1 MTAIKTGVLA
11 ALALGAATSVAAAD
25 FSYSTVDAGWART
38 DIDDLN
44 ENGDGFF
51 LRGSVGF
58 GTNWFAAA
66 GYRQVSFDVGGND
79 VDFDLIDAHYYYPDG
94 VAAAILSRV
103 FNRPFIVTARGTD
116 INLIS
121 NYAWPRKLMLDA
133 ADQASASIS
142 VCRALRDEIERMGA
156 APARLHVLRNGV
168 DLQRFHPVPQAEARA
183 ALGWPARKTI
193 LSVGLLIERKG
204 HYLIIEALKD
214 LPDFDLVIAGDGPD
228 RRSLEELAKKLQV
241 ADRVR
246 FAGSVPQVELYRY
259 YSAADVLILASS
271 REGWANVLLESMACG
286 TPVVAT
292 RIWGT
297 PEVVAAPEAGR
308 LADERTAASLAAAV
322 RTLMAEYPERAA
334 VRRYAE
340 RFSWTETTQGQ
351 LEIFRNV
358 VGQGG

>member
-1 MTAIKTGVLA
+1 
-11 ALALGAATSVAAAD
+11 
-25 FSYSTVDAGWART
+25 
-38 DIDDLN
+38 
-44 ENGDGFF
+44 
-51 LRGSVGF
+51 
-58 GTNWFAAA
+58 
-66 GYRQVSFDVGGND
+66 
-79 VDFDLIDAHYYYPDG
+79 
-94 VAAAILSRV
+94 
-103 FNRPFIVTARGTD
+103 
-116 INLIS
+116 
-121 NYAWPRKLMLDA
+121 MLDA
-133 ADQASASIS
+133 ADRASASIS

-156 APARLHVLRNGV
+156 APAKLHVLRNGV
-168 DLQRFHPVPQAEARA
+168 DLQRFQPVPQAEARA